1 MLKEATLLRLGMA
14 FSTASRHRS
23 HVNFISDILNT
34 KQNVGVA
41 RRTAEDL
48 IRRVDSLTKNFDDMA
63 KAEGCLSHGRVTS
76 SYVG

>member
-1 MLKEATLLRLGMA
+1 M
-14 FSTASRHRS
+14 
-23 HVNFISDILNT
+23 NFISDILNT